1 MNMTLQQAIDAL
13 SFSIQTLNFDAMYN
27 RNRDVYDQIVARC
40 EMKQFAQS
48 NFKQQCKILIMI
60 ITILF
65 ECSKSKQ
72 SKLQRDKIK
81 RHELKQARAIF
92 KVFEKASSLKNE
104 NKAILNLDFELRKT
118 QINAAFQI
126 AL

>member
-1 MNMTLQQAIDAL
+1 MTFQQMIDAL
-13 SFSIQTLNFDAMYN
+13 SFSVQILNFDAMYS
-27 RNRDVYDQIVARC
+27 RNRDVYDQTVVRC
-40 EMKQFAQS
+40 EMKQLVQS

-60 ITILF
+60 IIILF
-65 ECSKSKQ
+65 EYSKSKQ

-92 KVFEKASSLKNE
+92 KIFEKTSSLKSE
-104 NKAILNLDFELRKT
+104 NKAILNFDFELRKT
-118 QINAAFQI
+118 QIDAAFQV